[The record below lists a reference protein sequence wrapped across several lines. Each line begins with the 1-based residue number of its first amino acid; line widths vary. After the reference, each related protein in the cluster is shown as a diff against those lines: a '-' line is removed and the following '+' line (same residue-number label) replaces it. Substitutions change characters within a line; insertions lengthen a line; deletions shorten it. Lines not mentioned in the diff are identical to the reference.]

1 MISDKIQWYH
11 NESIT
16 ACKMLL
22 VACRM
27 RLAACICGLHYEPDL
42 QEPQGYAYTE
52 VCRSRQATHTQIDNV
67 QEPHGY
73 TYTDQLVQNQICRS
87 RKLHIHRN
95 IICRGR
101 MATHTQISARTA
113 RFQKHRLICCK
124 QRTSTWD
131 VIYRGLFS
139 RRLSCLADIY
149 IPPRT
154 RAVLYVRDA
163 VLGTNINF
171 PIVKYILQARKL
183 INYLRAAPM
192 YILNMISI
200 V

>member
-1 MISDKIQWYH
+1 
-11 NESIT
+11 
-16 ACKMLL
+16 
-22 VACRM
+22 M
-27 RLAACICGLHYEPDL
+27 RLAACICGLHYEPNL

-95 IICRGR
+95 IICRSR

-113 RFQKHRLICCK
+113 RLHKHRLICCK

-139 RRLSCLADIY
+139 RRLFCLADIY

-154 RAVLYVRDA
+154 LAVLYVRDA
-163 VLGTNINF
+163 VLCIVINF
-171 PIVKYILQARKL
+171 PMVKNTYFPCMKIG
-183 INYLRAAPM
+183 
-192 YILNMISI
+192 
-200 V
+200 

>member
-27 RLAACICGLHYEPDL
+27 RLAACICGLHYEPNL

-87 RKLHIHRN
+87 RKLHIQRN
-95 IICRGR
+95 IICRSR

-113 RFQKHRLICCK
+113 RLHKHRLICCK
-124 QRTSTWD
+124 QRTST
-131 VIYRGLFS
+131 
-139 RRLSCLADIY
+139 
-149 IPPRT
+149 
-154 RAVLYVRDA
+154 
-163 VLGTNINF
+163 
-171 PIVKYILQARKL
+171 
-183 INYLRAAPM
+183 
-192 YILNMISI
+192 
-200 V
+200 

>member
-1 MISDKIQWYH
+1 
-11 NESIT
+11 
-16 ACKMLL
+16 MLL

-124 QRTSTWD
+124 QRTST
-131 VIYRGLFS
+131 
-139 RRLSCLADIY
+139 
-149 IPPRT
+149 
-154 RAVLYVRDA
+154 
-163 VLGTNINF
+163 
-171 PIVKYILQARKL
+171 
-183 INYLRAAPM
+183 
-192 YILNMISI
+192 
-200 V
+200 